1 MTGRIM
7 LGLDIVFTIVFILA
21 LIGIFMLGFNGSAD
35 SKNYNTNCLYSHS
48 DATWDYYDCDNGFQM
63 KRLQ

>member
-21 LIGIFMLGFNGSAD
+21 LIGIFTLGFNGSAD

-48 DATWDYYDCDNGFQM
+48 DTT
-63 KRLQ
+63 